1 MNLLTLTTKFGF
13 HIVIMVLKIKKDKI
27 KEQNT
32 LRLQKHSDLE
42 KNTV

>member
-1 MNLLTLTTKFGF
+1 MNLLTLKTKFGL
-13 HIVIMVLKIKKDKI
+13 HNVIMMLKMKKDKI
-27 KEQNT
+27 KKQNT